1 MFKTLATHHF
11 HAKLSK
17 CTFAATT
24 IQYLG
29 HVISSHGVAADPKK
43 IEAIKSWPIPTNFTT
58 LCGFLGLAGYYRR
71 FVRNYAHTAAALT
84 DLLRKS
90 TFEWSKA
97 ALDSFNNLK
106 TAMTS
111 LVFLTLP
118 NFTAPF
124 EVTTDASNIPIGAVL
139 RFRIFTDQRSLKHL
153 LTQVVQ
159 TPEQY
164 KWVTKLLG
172 FDFEI
177 IYKPGRDNKVADA
190 LSRIPDATLF
200 AISVT
205 EPAWLSDLRAFYTSA
220 AGQKLITKLTTTETA
235 NNQIVLCDGLLY
247 ADNHLYI
254 PNGSPIRSKLL
265 EEYHSSTLGG
275 HSGVLP
281 TMRRL
286 STTFYWLG
294 LKKDVTE
301 FIRECR
307 VCQQVKYPTHK
318 PYGLLQPLPIPS
330 QVCHNTTTATT
341 TSHPAPPPSP
351 RCHHLHLPIS
361 ISTPSSPLLPR
372 HHYHLVTTSTAAT
385 TSRPPKG
392 SFGLTDHPQG
402 RVLNTR
408 PILIRAPASLCH
420 PPP

>member
-1 MFKTLATHHF
+1 YNKSTEEHYQHLQHVFKILATHHF

-29 HVISSHGVAADPKK
+29 HVISSHGVAADPEK

-58 LCGFLGLAGYYRR
+58 LRGFLGLTGYYRR
-71 FVRNYAHTAAALT
+71 FVRNYDHTTAALT

-111 LVFLTLP
+111 LVVLTLP

-124 EVTTDASNIPIGAVL
+124 EVTTDASNIAIGAVL
-139 RFRIFTDQRSLKHL
+139 LQKDRPIAFFSKKMCPRMQAASAYVRALFAITEAVKKWRQYLFGRRFLIFTDQRSLKHL

-164 KWVTKLLG
+164 TWATKLLG

-205 EPAWLSDLRAFYTSA
+205 DPAWLSDLHAFYTSA
-220 AGQKLITKLTTTETA
+220 AGQKLITKLTTSETA
-235 NNQIVLCDGLLY
+235 NNQIVLRDGLLY
-247 ADNHLYI
+247 ADNRLYI

-265 EEYHSSTLGG
+265 EEYIH
-275 HSGVLP
+275 
-281 TMRRL
+281 
-286 STTFYWLG
+286 
-294 LKKDVTE
+294 
-301 FIRECR
+301 
-307 VCQQVKYPTHK
+307 
-318 PYGLLQPLPIPS
+318 QP
-330 QVCHNTTTATT
+330 
-341 TSHPAPPPSP
+341 
-351 RCHHLHLPIS
+351 
-361 ISTPSSPLLPR
+361 
-372 HHYHLVTTSTAAT
+372 
-385 TSRPPKG
+385 
-392 SFGLTDHPQG
+392 
-402 RVLNTR
+402 
-408 PILIRAPASLCH
+408 
-420 PPP
+420 